1 MAVKMRLNMKNTSQ
15 RYDINITLDLNMDT
29 HTKYKIHAAQFMKK
43 LSKTE
48 TELKKSVAYKKDL
61 YIKINKRERW
71 TS

>member
-1 MAVKMRLNMKNTSQ
+1 MKNTSQ